1 MERCPVCLKY
11 DVRPMNMGDKY
22 SIECPC
28 CGHYQV
34 SGTAVA
40 ITKGAR
46 LTKRQ
51 RANMSGWLFENP
63 GFVISSANFDSL
75 TNVRSPSFHSR
86 SDRLLLTLEKET
98 EYAGQYLDFK
108 PSWFG
113 SSWTLNENELVEI
126 IEYLASSGRIH
137 KQFSDKT
144 TYKITPS
151 GWQHLETLQEIN
163 PMSNQCFVAMWF
175 DEQMKQIYDEA
186 FTKAIQEAGYKPHR
200 VDQREYS
207 DKIDDEI
214 IAQIRRSRFIVA
226 DFTGHRGG
234 VYYEAGFAK
243 GLGLEVIFTCRK
255 DEIDKL
261 HFDIRQYNC
270 IDWEKDH
277 LTEFI
282 KRLKNRVESVLGQGT
297 YQP

>member
-1 MERCPVCLKY
+1 MEPCPICLKNP
-11 DVRPMNMGDKY
+11 VRPMNLGDAW

-40 ITKGAR
+40 ITKSAK
-46 LTKRQ
+46 LSERQ
-51 RANMSGWLFENP
+51 RANISGWLFENP

-75 TNVRSPSFHSR
+75 VNVRSPSFHSR
-86 SDRLLLTLEKET
+86 ADKLLLTLEKET
-98 EYAGQYLDFK
+98 EYAGQWLEK
-108 PSWFG
+108 KSSWFS
-113 SSWTLNENELVEI
+113 SSWAANEDELIEI
-126 IEYLASSGRIH
+126 FYYLLSSKRIEKATT
-137 KQFSDKT
+137 DKT
-144 TYKITPS
+144 TWKITPD
-151 GWQHLETLQEIN
+151 GWQHLEELKEIN
-163 PMSNQCFVAMWF
+163 PASNQCFVAMWF
-175 DEQMKQIYDEA
+175 DDKMKQIYDEA

-200 VDQREYS
+200 VDQREYN

-214 IAQIRRSRFIVA
+214 IAQIRRSRFIVG

-234 VYYEAGFAK
+234 VYYETGFAK

-270 IDWEKDH
+270 IEWETDH
-277 LTEFI
+277 LIEFT
-282 KRLKNRVESVLGQGT
+282 KRLTNRIKSVLGHGT